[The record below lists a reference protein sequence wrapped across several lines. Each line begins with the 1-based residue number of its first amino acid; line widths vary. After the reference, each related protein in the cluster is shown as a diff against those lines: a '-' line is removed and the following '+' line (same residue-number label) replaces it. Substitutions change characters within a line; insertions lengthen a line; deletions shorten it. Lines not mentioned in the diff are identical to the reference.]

1 MALSG
6 FAAMSIFSG
15 KVAEKERKAY
25 EEAGKI
31 ATEATLNIRWLGL
44 TLIWRKLQ
52 YSRIPQIVR
61 RQIVRFC

>member
-44 TLIWRKLQ
+44 ILIWQKLQ
-52 YSRIPQIVR
+52 DSE
-61 RQIVRFC
+61 